1 MPNDLGVALFT
12 WASTCLAGAL
22 TVGEEFQFYPI
33 AAQEGK
39 VPPVAF
45 YEEDIDGSEQM
56 QDRYPTV
63 QNSTVRFACVGADPP
78 AAKAISDALYGA
90 LIEFTNGGSDFD
102 MGSVHVQAV
111 ICRKRQTPAY
121 QWEQD
126 QFAVDAEYKFS
137 YRL

>member
-1 MPNDLGVALFT
+1 MPNDLGIALFT
-12 WASTCLAGAL
+12 WASTYLAEVL
-22 TVGEEFQFYPI
+22 TVGGEFQLYPI

-56 QDRYPTV
+56 QDQYPSI

-78 AAKAISDALYGA
+78 AAKAISDAVYGA
-90 LIEFTNGGSDFD
+90 LIEFSNGGFDFQ
-102 MGSVHVQAV
+102 MGDVHVHAV
-111 ICRKRQTPAY
+111 ICKKRQTPAY
-121 QWEQD
+121 QWEEN
-126 QFAVDAEYKFS
+126 QFAMDSEYKFS